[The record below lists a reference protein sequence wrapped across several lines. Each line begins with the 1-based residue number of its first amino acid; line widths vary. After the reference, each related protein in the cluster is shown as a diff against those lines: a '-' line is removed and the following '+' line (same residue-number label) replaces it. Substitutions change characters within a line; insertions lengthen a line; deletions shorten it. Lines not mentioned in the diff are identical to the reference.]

1 VTAGDART
9 AELASRRPG
18 GLIALQTE
26 CTIDLF
32 VNTVFNYPSLGEA
45 YKYAA

>member
-45 YKYAA
+45 YKYGA